1 MKNWIKSVLGMRRRA
16 PALQRA
22 RPVLEPNFS
31 CIYAIGDVHGCLEP
45 LQRLETKILM
55 DGRELSGPKLVV
67 MLGDYVDRGP
77 SSASVIE
84 HLLRPLPADFRR
96 ICLLGNHDQMFLNF
110 LNAPSPAGQWLALGG
125 DETLASYGIYLDD
138 AKRHPLAS
146 QVRAMI
152 PQEHIDFLGALPVM
166 LRVGTNCF
174 VHAGIDP
181 TLAIDDQV
189 DDVLLTS
196 RPHQFDWNAY
206 SGHITI
212 VHGHTPIREV
222 DLTARHINLDL
233 KVYESGRLAALRIL
247 PNRLDILLSG

>member
-1 MKNWIKSVLGMRRRA
+1 MKNCVKSVFGMRKSDPTLKRDR
-16 PALQRA
+16 LVQ
-22 RPVLEPNFS
+22 EPNFS
-31 CIYAIGDVHGCLEP
+31 CIYAIGDVHGCLDE
-45 LQRLETKILM
+45 LQKLEKKILM

-84 HLLRPLPADFRR
+84 HLLEPLPSDFRR
-96 ICLLGNHDQMFLNF
+96 ICLLGNHDQMFLDFWNS
-110 LNAPSPAGQWLALGG
+110 PSPTGQWLGLGG
-125 DETLASYGIYLDD
+125 DETLASYGIYLND

-146 QVRAMI
+146 QARAMI
-152 PQEHIDFLGALPVM
+152 PQEHIDFLAGLPVM
-166 LRVGTNCF
+166 LRVGSYCF

-196 RPHQFDWNAY
+196 RPHQFDWNLYA
-206 SGHITI
+206 GDMTI
-212 VHGHTPIREV
+212 VHGHTPIKEIDV
-222 DLTARHINLDL
+222 TARHINLDL

-247 PNRLDILLSG
+247 PNGLHVLLSD